1 MIDMKKHFLGL
12 VVTVLV
18 SVAMFA
24 QPSVKKV
31 QLVMIPNHADA
42 SYKTGEP
49 VKIKVIA
56 LDCGVMLNDV
66 KIDYEVSED
75 LLPAHTKKSITLKG
89 NEGVINAGTMKQ
101 PGYLRVKATVE
112 HEGKKYTYLSTV
124 GFESKKLLP
133 LVEEPKDFEEFW
145 AKNVALL
152 EKVKLNPRMELLPDR
167 CTDDVNVYHVSY
179 GNINNTRIYGVLTM
193 PKKEGK
199 YPAILRLPGYGVHA
213 IGGNVKN
220 AAQGA
225 IILEIGI
232 HGIPVTLEGSVYTDL
247 TYGALGNYHLN
258 GIQDKNAYYYKR
270 VYLGCVKGIDFL
282 LSLPNCNGK
291 VGTLG
296 GSQGGTL
303 SLVTSYLHKGVG
315 ATAVYFPAFCDQEAY
330 AKGRTG
336 GYPHHFKSEANR
348 TKEKIETIR
357 YYDAANFAR
366 KLEAPVYFAFGYND
380 LTCGPTT
387 SMATYNAI
395 PAPKTLVISEDTG
408 HWLYPEHTAA
418 MWNWIIKELQ

>member
-1 MIDMKKHFLGL
+1 MKKHFLGL
-12 VVTVLV
+12 IVTLLV

-24 QPSVKKV
+24 QPAVKKV

-42 SYKTGEP
+42 LYKTGEM

-56 LDCGVMLNDV
+56 LDCGVMLSDV

-75 LLPAHTKKSITLKG
+75 LLPAHTQKSITLKG

-336 GYPHHFKSEANR
+336 GYPHHFKNEANR
-348 TKEKIETIR
+348 TNEKIEPIR
-357 YYDAANFAR
+357 YYDAANCAR
-366 KLEAPVYFAFGYND
+366 KLDAPVYFAYGYND

-395 PAPKTLVISEDTG
+395 PAPKTL
-408 HWLYPEHTAA
+408 
-418 MWNWIIKELQ
+418 